1 MKNTRRGIK
10 AIGLAALIGAIF
22 APKFCLSAD
31 APGRP
36 AMNAIIEGAK
46 KEGKVS
52 WGSYLDDAEVS
63 ELNKAFQK
71 EFPFVKVE
79 YTRLRPP
86 YERLLLE
93 MQAGNFPYDTMAVRP
108 NLIGQHRQ
116 LGYLIDPIDWRGI
129 FNIDPRMVHPEGI
142 AVSAITNPA
151 IIAYNKNLVPKERV
165 PRTWADCYDPFFKG
179 KLAVLVG
186 ASQVV
191 TLWSA
196 FGEKWGLDFTKKLLN
211 NNPRWVSGNTNAQNL
226 VATGEMLMVC
236 PTGHGT
242 WYRYV
247 KDQPGAPLA
256 AVFPEGPIATD
267 RDMLLTPIKG
277 AAHPSAALLL
287 TGWIGSKGVTY
298 MRTGRESIFHPNSEL
313 GAQVKR
319 MGREIKVQP
328 WEILVEEEKYERRI
342 LEIWGFPKA
351 KN

>member
-1 MKNTRRGIK
+1 MKLVLSTLM
-10 AIGLAALIGAIF
+10 AIELAALVGMVLPAKIALG
-22 APKFCLSAD
+22 AD
-31 APGRP
+31 APARLP
-36 AMNAIIEGAK
+36 MNTIIEGAK

-52 WGSYLDDAEVS
+52 WGSYLDDAEVGD
-63 ELNKAFQK
+63 LNKAFQK

-93 MQAGNFPYDTMAVRP
+93 MQAGNFPYDTMAIRP
-108 NLIGQHRQ
+108 NLMGQHRQ
-116 LGYLIDPIDWRGI
+116 LGYLIDPIDWKGM
-129 FNIDPRMVHPEGI
+129 FSVDPRMVHPEGV

-151 IIAYNKNLVPKERV
+151 VIVYNKNLVPKQHV
-165 PRTWADCYDPFFKG
+165 PKSWADCYNPYFKG

-186 ASQVV
+186 TSQVV

-196 FGEKWGLDFTKKLLN
+196 FGEKWGLDFAKKLLT
-211 NNPRWVSGNTNAQNL
+211 NNPRWVSGNTNSQTL

-236 PTGHGT
+236 PTSHGT

-267 RDMLLTPIKG
+267 RDMLITPIKG
-277 AAHPSAALLL
+277 APHPNAALLL
-287 TGWIGSKGVTY
+287 TGWIGAKGVTY

-328 WEILVEEEKYERRI
+328 WEVLIEEEKYERRI